1 MNRKEIAEIRK
12 LLCMQKNQFTLS
24 TDVMLI
30 LRKISYLNS
39 SIRPYPFQRMNFS
52 NIWTSSEKL
61 FPERRKKI

>member
-12 LLCMQKNQFTLS
+12 LLCMQKNPIHTIYGCYVNSEKDLLS
-24 TDVMLI
+24 ESASGNL
-30 LRKISYLNS
+30 
-39 SIRPYPFQRMNFS
+39 PFQRMNFS

>member
-12 LLCMQKNQFTLS
+12 LLCMQKNP
-24 TDVMLI
+24 I
-30 LRKISYLNS
+30 HYLNS